1 MKLIHFSDPHA
12 GGRAE
17 DRMAYFDKRWVGVF
31 NYRFRRRFKHDLALL
46 DKAVQYTLANPP
58 DVVVCTGDLTSTG
71 QPGEF
76 AQSLELMLP
85 LVRAGIPLLYT
96 PGNHDCYVK
105 RRKCVEAVNNAVR
118 VLCDYELR
126 DLPLVRHIGGID
138 FILVH
143 ESRPTNLISSCGYL
157 TRATSEF
164 VLDYCSRPKT
174 CPRIIV
180 GHYPLIEEQ
189 PLLRIRHR
197 LWGQKQVLE
206 LLRRKVIDVS
216 LCGHIHCPFAKA
228 DSDGRGE
235 YSAGSVTR
243 NGTMAEMEYLADRDI
258 FVRRQ
263 IDLQ

>member
-12 GGRAE
+12 GGPAE
-17 DRMAYFDKRWVGVF
+17 DWMAYLDKRWVGVF
-31 NYRFRRRFKHDLALL
+31 NYRYRRRFKHDLSLL
-46 DKAVQYTLANPP
+46 EKAVAYTLANPP

-76 AQSLELMLP
+76 KQSLDIMRP
-85 LVRAGIPLLYT
+85 LVESGIPLLYV

-105 RRKCVEAVNNAVR
+105 RRKCLDAVKDAVHF
-118 VLCDYELR
+118 LCDYELS
-126 DLPLVRHIGGID
+126 DLPLVRNIGGVD

-157 TRATSEF
+157 TRATSKF
-164 VLDYCSRPKT
+164 VADYCSKPKT

-189 PLLRIRHR
+189 PLWRIRHR
-197 LWGQKQVLE
+197 LWGQRKVVK
-206 LLRRKVIDVS
+206 LLHDKVIDVS
-216 LCGHIHCPFAKA
+216 LCGHIHCPFAKV
-228 DSDGRGE
+228 DGDGRGE

-243 NGTMAEMEYLADRDI
+243 NGTMAELEYVADRDV
-258 FVRRQ
+258 FERRQ
-263 IDLQ
+263 VDLQ